1 MRLRGCFGIDKA
13 GWGNPRNLVWSSGS
27 ILGAPEEE
35 IRGGRAVD
43 SMSSWLLKVLVEM
56 STNSPIEKASP
67 GFLPRNLVTNSGA
80 LNCSLV
86 SR

>member
-1 MRLRGCFGIDKA
+1 MHSRC
-13 GWGNPRNLVWSSGS
+13 S
-27 ILGAPEEE
+27 
-35 IRGGRAVD
+35 GGRDPRRKRETAVD

-56 STNSPIEKASP
+56 LTNSPIEKASP